1 MKTLL
6 LAALCFGTAVSAS
19 AQDRD
24 RVFKPFKFNVALGYA
39 KPLGGGAS
47 GGVLFALEPKYSVV
61 EALEVGIRAEF
72 ALTAR
77 SFSFDNTNQNGEA
90 EVKALNS
97 FLLTGNYVFGTGG
110 FRPYL
115 GAGLGLYSLA
125 GTTVEVQNGQTND
138 DYVIEAETKF
148 GFMGRAGFK
157 AGHFNLGLEFNA
169 VPNSSPRV
177 QNVTLES
184 KNSYL
189 GIKAGVDIGGGRYR

>member
-47 GGVLFALEPKYSVV
+47 GGVLFALEPKYSVI

-77 SFSFDNTNQNGEA
+77 TFSYANRTGDA
-90 EVKALNS
+90 EIKALNS

-115 GAGLGLYSLA
+115 GAGLGLYTLA
-125 GTTVEVQNGQTND
+125 GGTVTIVDGQAPEQD
-138 DYVIEAETKF
+138 VPVEAETKF

-157 AGHFNLGLEFNA
+157 AGHFNFGLEFNA

-184 KNSYL
+184 QNSYL